1 MLHRSP
7 IGCPG
12 CSMCHRAVSGCI
24 PGGREREGWPDPAR
38 TREEHVQRLTATATP
53 QALLPTSTV
62 GRVWFPGGKHPGE
75 RLHIH
80 QGNSLFGRQLPLAA
94 ELPHLCPLQER
105 KKLSPGAPQRSGACG
120 TFHLMRIL
128 FILSG
133 ATNLSSEHFVL
144 IKN

>member
-1 MLHRSP
+1 M
-7 IGCPG
+7 
-12 CSMCHRAVSGCI
+12 
-24 PGGREREGWPDPAR
+24 PGGAPGVTEQGQGCVWVYPRGSDREEGWPEPSRA
-38 TREEHVQRLTATATP
+38 REEQ
-53 QALLPTSTV
+53 LPHLRASAPAAHTHCGKGLVS
-62 GRVWFPGGKHPGE
+62 RGKHPGE
-75 RLHIH
+75 RLHIQ
-80 QGNSLFGRQLPLAA
+80 QGNSLFGRQLSLAA

-105 KKLSPGAPQRSGACG
+105 KKLSPGAARRSRACG

>member
-1 MLHRSP
+1 MLHVSQ
-7 IGCPG
+7 GCVWVYP
-12 CSMCHRAVSGCI
+12 R
-24 PGGREREGWPDPAR
+24 RQREGWPEPTR
-38 TREEHVQRLTATATP
+38 TREVHVQHLIATAPP

-62 GRVWFPGGKHPGE
+62 GRVWFPGGKNPGE
-75 RLHIH
+75 RQHIH
-80 QGNSLFGRQLPLAA
+80 QGNSLFGRQLSLAA

-105 KKLSPGAPQRSGACG
+105 KKLSPGAPRRSGACG